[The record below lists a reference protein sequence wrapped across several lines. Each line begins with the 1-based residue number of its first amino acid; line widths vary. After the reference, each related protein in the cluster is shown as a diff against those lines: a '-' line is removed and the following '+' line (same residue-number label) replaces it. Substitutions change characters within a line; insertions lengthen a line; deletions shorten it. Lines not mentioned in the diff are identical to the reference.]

1 MAGRVILAAG
11 GTGGHLFPA
20 EALAEE
26 LLARDHQPILLT
38 DSRGADLGGV
48 LGGIERHTVRAGTIT
63 GGSIGGRIR
72 GMADIAAGTLQAGRL
87 LGQLAPLAVVGFGG
101 YPSLPTMLAATRAGV
116 ATVIHEQNAVLGRVN
131 RLLAG
136 RVAAIALSFG
146 ETARL
151 RPDHAAKVSL
161 TGNPVRQAVRA
172 VRDIAYLAP
181 PPEAAINLL
190 VLGGSQGAQVLSDV
204 VPAALALLPE
214 SLRKRIRLTQQ
225 CRPEDLERVREACA
239 QMAIAADLSSF
250 FADVPARL
258 ATAHLAIARAGA
270 STISELAV
278 AGRPALLVPL
288 PSAMDD
294 HQTANARML
303 EEAGGGWLVPQ
314 PRFQP
319 QPLAETLEALTGDPR
334 FLAGAAEKARQV
346 GRPEAAHDLAELVES
361 LARRGRSQHDTGA
374 QINGRTAPQSDAGTE
389 VGHCEVAA

>member
-1 MAGRVILAAG
+1 
-11 GTGGHLFPA
+11 
-20 EALAEE
+20 
-26 LLARDHQPILLT
+26 
-38 DSRGADLGGV
+38 
-48 LGGIERHTVRAGTIT
+48 
-63 GGSIGGRIR
+63 
-72 GMADIAAGTLQAGRL
+72 
-87 LGQLAPLAVVGFGG
+87 
-101 YPSLPTMLAATRAGV
+101 V